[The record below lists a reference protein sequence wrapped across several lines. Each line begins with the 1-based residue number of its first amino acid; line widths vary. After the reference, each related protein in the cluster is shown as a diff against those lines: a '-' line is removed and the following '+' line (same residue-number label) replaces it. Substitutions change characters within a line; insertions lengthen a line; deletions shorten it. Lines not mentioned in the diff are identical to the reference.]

1 MNNIGRNLVNFK
13 GYNFRYNFDK
23 ARIENADNFE
33 IREDDVFVITYPK
46 SGTIWMQQI
55 LSLIYFEGHRNRT
68 ENVDTIDRVPFF
80 EYSYRGTD
88 IENRPSPR
96 LFASHLPYYLAPKGL
111 KNKKAKVIYVYRNPK
126 DVLVSML
133 HFINLINPHEPIN
146 TIEHFLEKFLDGN
159 GNYDNL
165 LRIPASLWFDH
176 IRGWYEHRHDFN
188 ILFQM
193 YEQMKKDLRGS
204 VLQIS
209 RFLGKELSEED
220 VDDIVNQATFENMK
234 SIPQANYAHVLSQL
248 RIPSHKEGLHMRKGT
263 IGDWKHHLTV
273 AQNEKF
279 DRMFQTKM
287 KDFPLKFIWDING

>member
-1 MNNIGRNLVNFK
+1 MNNTGKYLFNFK
-13 GYNFRYNFDK
+13 GYNFNSIADMNRV
-23 ARIENADNFE
+23 ENTENFE

-46 SGTIWMQQI
+46 SGTLWMQQI

-68 ENVDTIDRVPFF
+68 EKVDTVDRVPFF
-80 EYSYRGTD
+80 EYSYPGTD
-88 IENRPSPR
+88 IGNRPSPR

-126 DVLVSML
+126 DIMVSYFYFSNWL
-133 HFINLINPHEPIN
+133 TIFETTDTIDDFI
-146 TIEHFLEKFLDGN
+146 EKFLDGN
-159 GNYDNL
+159 VSG
-165 LRIPASLWFDH
+165 SLWFDH

-188 ILFQM
+188 ILFMM
-193 YEQMKKDLRGS
+193 YEEMKKDLRGS

-220 VDDIVNQATFENMK
+220 VDDIVNQATFENMR
-234 SIPQANYAHVLSQL
+234 SIPQANYAHVPKSQGL
-248 RIPSHKEGLHMRKGT
+248 TRHKGEYYMRKGT

-279 DRMFQTKM
+279 DRIFQTKM
-287 KDFPLKFIWDING
+287 KDFPLKIIWDINE